1 MQINP
6 LPFLFVP
13 GMAGVGY
20 ALGGIAGVGAA
31 LLIWAGVVMLATA
44 IVFLGRAFGERDAV
58 FLSHAFGER
67 DAVDEEGLDAP
78 PG

>member
-13 GMAGVGY
+13 GVAGVGY
-20 ALGGIAGVGAA
+20 ALGRGTGMGAA
-31 LLIWAGVVMLATA
+31 LLTWAGVVMLATA
-44 IVFLGRAFGERDAV
+44 IDFLSRAFGVWD
-58 FLSHAFGER
+58 G
-67 DAVDEEGLDAP
+67 VDHEWFDAP